1 MCGKRDIVIL
11 LAHRKQSLLGRDVNK
26 EWIALRCL
34 PVNFLDEL
42 TITEIGSA
50 RRRRRRPLTRWAPRT
65 NNMKHCFSKEFF
77 LIIIVDIYLPVT

>member
-1 MCGKRDIVIL
+1 MSMTLRT
-11 LAHRKQSLLGRDVNK
+11 RKPNAMRRDVNK

-50 RRRRRRPLTRWAPRT
+50 PRSPAERQRRIAPLPRNT
-65 NNMKHCFSKEFF
+65 VWK
-77 LIIIVDIYLPVT
+77 I

>member
-1 MCGKRDIVIL
+1 MLSLGLDH
-11 LAHRKQSLLGRDVNK
+11 AKQSLYGERDVNK

-50 RRRRRRPLTRWAPRT
+50 AVRRRRRPACSPRSPAPPTPRHHQT
-65 NNMKHCFSKEFF
+65 FMS
-77 LIIIVDIYLPVT
+77 DLPHTLHYF